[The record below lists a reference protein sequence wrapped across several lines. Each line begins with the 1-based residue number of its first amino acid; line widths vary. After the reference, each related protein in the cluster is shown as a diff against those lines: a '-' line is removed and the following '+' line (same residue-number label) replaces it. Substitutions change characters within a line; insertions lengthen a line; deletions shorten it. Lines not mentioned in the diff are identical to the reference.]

1 MHSFRTAAF
10 AVLFAGATLS
20 CASAAT
26 QSGNTAEVTIYR
38 AASISAN
45 STLQFGKIIRP
56 TSGSGTVTISTAG
69 ARSAGGTNP
78 PGLLTS
84 TVGNADFTVTGE
96 GGTSVTIAVDGSFNM
111 SGPNSS
117 SLAVTTTSTGTGS
130 QSLGGSLGSQG
141 SNLDVKVGGSITVTS
156 TQQTG
161 LYTGT
166 FNVTAAYN

>member
-1 MHSFRTAAF
+1 MHSVRTAAV
-10 AVLFAGATLS
+10 AALLVCAALS
-20 CASAAT
+20 RASAAM

-38 AASISAN
+38 AASITEN

-56 TSGSGTVTISTAG
+56 TAGSGTVAISTAG

-111 SGPNSS
+111 NGPNSS
-117 SLAVTTTSTGTGS
+117 TLTVTTTSTGTGA

-141 SNLDVKVGGSITVTS
+141 NNLDVKVGGTITVTS

-166 FNVTAAYN
+166 FNVTATYN